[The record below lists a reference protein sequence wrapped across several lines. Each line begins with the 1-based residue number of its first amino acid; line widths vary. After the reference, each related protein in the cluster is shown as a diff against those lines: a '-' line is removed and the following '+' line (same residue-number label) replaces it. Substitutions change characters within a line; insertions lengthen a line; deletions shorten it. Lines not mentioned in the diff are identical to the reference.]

1 MIDINSLRERD
12 NAEILSVSGLNNYI
26 KNLFENNRT
35 LTSVSVRGEISNFV
49 NHRSGH
55 LYFSLK
61 DADGQIRAV
70 MFRSRAMALKFMPES
85 GMKVIVHGS
94 VTVYPR
100 DGSYQIYVS
109 SMQPDG
115 IGALY
120 LAYEQMK
127 ARLAEEGLFDEIY
140 KKPIP
145 LIPNRIGVITSPT
158 GAAVQDIIN
167 VTGRRYPG
175 ADLFIYPAL
184 VQGEG
189 AEESLIKALDYLDRS
204 SLCDV
209 IIIGRGGGSIED
221 LWAFNS
227 EKLARRI
234 FEAKAPV
241 ISAVGHE
248 TDFTICDFVADL
260 RAPTPSAAAEIAVP
274 DKRDLLMRI
283 DSYDE
288 RLIKALLRTVER
300 ARERLDRLTVA
311 TDVNK
316 LYSLIDIKREKLA
329 HLNEKSNL
337 LINNIIKQ
345 ARERLAK
352 DSARADALS
361 PLSTILRGYSIA
373 EKHGKIINSVS
384 EMNIGDEFTL
394 ILSDGKVSGSVKD
407 IYKEKGDFDEN

>member
-12 NAEILSVSGLNNYI
+12 NAEIFSVSDLNNYI

-35 LTSVSVRGEISNFV
+35 LASVSVRGEISNFV
-49 NHRSGH
+49 HHRSGH

-61 DADGQIRAV
+61 DADGQVRAV
-70 MFRSRAMALKFMPES
+70 MFRSRATTLKFLPES

-100 DGSYQIYVS
+100 DGSYQIYVT

-120 LAYEQMK
+120 LAYEQLK
-127 ARLAEEGLFDEIY
+127 ARLAEEGLFDEIH
-140 KKPIP
+140 KKAIP
-145 LIPNRIGVITSPT
+145 TIPGRIGVITSPT
-158 GAAVQDIIN
+158 GAAVRDIIN
-167 VTGRRYPG
+167 VTGRRYPY

-189 AEESLIKALDYLDRS
+189 AEDSLVKALDYLDNSR
-204 SLCDV
+204 LCNV

-234 FEAKAPV
+234 FASQTPI

-274 DKRDLLMRI
+274 DKRELYLRI
-283 DSYDE
+283 DDYDD
-288 RLIKALLRTVER
+288 RITKSLIRTVGR
-300 ARERLDRLTVA
+300 ARERLDRLSVSSCEG
-311 TDVNK
+311 K
-316 LYSLIDIKREKLA
+316 LYQVLEARRDKVEYYKEKVTFLVKNTIKE
-329 HLNEKSNL
+329 
-337 LINNIIKQ
+337 
-345 ARERLAK
+345 ARDRLAK
-352 DSARADALS
+352 DSASADALS
-361 PLSTILRGYSIA
+361 PLSTLLRGYSIA
-373 EKHGKIINSVS
+373 TVNGEILNCSSDLNV
-384 EMNIGDEFTL
+384 GDEFTL
-394 ILSDGKVSGSVKD
+394 RLSDGEVIGEVKEVR
-407 IYKEKGDFDEN
+407 KER